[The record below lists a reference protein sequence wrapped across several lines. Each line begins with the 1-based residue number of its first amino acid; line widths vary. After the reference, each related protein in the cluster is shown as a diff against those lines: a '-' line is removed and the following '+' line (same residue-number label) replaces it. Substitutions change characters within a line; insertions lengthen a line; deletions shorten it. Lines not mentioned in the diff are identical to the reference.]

1 MFPKF
6 FNFEIL
12 SYLKEEELTNVHFTL
27 RPLYP
32 PGESPVYS
40 LSMML
45 TGPQTHTD
53 DFGEENFPVSC
64 RKLKDNFLVAHHVN
78 STPTQTETSTYCT

>member
-6 FNFEIL
+6 FDFEIL
-12 SYLKEEELTNVHFTL
+12 SSLKEKELTSVYFTL

-32 PGESPVYS
+32 PGGSPVYS

-45 TGPQTHTD
+45 TGPQTHSE
-53 DFGEENFPVSC
+53 DFGEENSC
-64 RKLKDNFLVAHHVN
+64 FLSKIERQFLRRPSRKLDPN
-78 STPTQTETSTYCT
+78 TD